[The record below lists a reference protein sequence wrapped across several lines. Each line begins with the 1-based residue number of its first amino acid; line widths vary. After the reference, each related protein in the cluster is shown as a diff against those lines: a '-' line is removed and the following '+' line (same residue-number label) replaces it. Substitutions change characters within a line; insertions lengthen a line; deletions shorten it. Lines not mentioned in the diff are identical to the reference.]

1 MEATPATIQSEMR
14 AVLQEMKRGTEALAG
29 AQTKA
34 ARLRDA
40 AERIEWR
47 TLLDVSGTVADR
59 NALAKLA
66 AADARL
72 EAELADI
79 EVTRIKT
86 KIRQLESEAIA
97 IGVMAKQVRQEWA
110 NG

>member
-1 MEATPATIQSEMR
+1 MEATPATIQTELRSVIAEMR
-14 AVLQEMKRGTEALAG
+14 RGTEALAV

-34 ARLRDA
+34 TRLKDVA
-40 AERIEWR
+40 DRIEWR
-47 TLLDVSGTVADR
+47 TLLDVQGTVADR

-79 EVTRIKT
+79 EVVRVKT

-97 IGVMAKQVRQEWA
+97 IGVMAKQVRQEWV